1 MRRSCFVFL
10 PWFLLVA
17 CGEFDTLSTGKIA
30 PYNARQITLAPEKYN
45 QGWEFFRSD
54 TALQLEQARQSDHW
68 QPVSL
73 PHTVNIEPRV
83 VNNQWQGD
91 AWYRKTI
98 KADPR
103 WKGKKVFLDFE
114 GAMNFS
120 EVWLNGVKVAEHL
133 GGYSPFS
140 VEIGEDLKH
149 DNNQLYV
156 RLDNRDNPLSG
167 PKPLTQLDFNMYG
180 GIYRNVWLRVENPLH
195 ITHPVAANKVAS
207 GGVFARFSNVIEKHA
222 DMQINTHIAL
232 EKNTFVE
239 IKIVQQLWRNGNLIV
254 VDEWIGE
261 PGKSDM
267 EVEQSL
273 RVDSPELWSPTAP
286 NLYDLQTR
294 LYAGNVLMDEEIQRI
309 GIREFKLSDGAL
321 YINGKK
327 TFLRGVNRH
336 QEYPYTGYALSDAAQ
351 YRDAEKIKAAGFD
364 YVRLSHYP
372 HANAFMNAADELGLV
387 LLDAILGW
395 QYVNP
400 DPAFADHVVQT
411 CRDLIRR
418 DRNHPSVLAWEC
430 SLNESAMPPEL
441 IQRLH
446 NAVHE
451 EYPGKNTYSAGWT
464 KEGYDIYLQARQHR
478 LDHYE
483 QPTKPYIVSEYG
495 DWEYFAMNA
504 GLNQDSWEN
513 LLPEERSSRQLLN
526 AGEKRL
532 QQQAANI
539 IEAHNDNFNTPAFA
553 DGYWVMFDYN
563 RGYADDIEASGI
575 MSLERLPKFSYHL
588 FQTQR
593 DHDKYAGPLAGGY
606 SVFIASHWQPD
617 SSLTVPVFSN
627 AEEVELL
634 LNDELVARAKP
645 DSRYANLAH
654 PPFTFNLEQF
664 VPGEL
669 LARAYAGGK
678 VVAEYC
684 VVTPGKPT
692 NLRLIRE
699 PSSLAP
705 QAGVNDL
712 MFVYAMLVDNA
723 GNNSRVN
730 GAEVEFDVTGDAQL
744 VSDKVIF
751 TEDGIAAALVRF
763 GRDLNS
769 VRIHARAG
777 EIQAEPL
784 RLNK

>member
-1 MRRSCFVFL
+1 MRRSRLHFIL
-10 PWFLLVA
+10 PLLLVFIA
-17 CGEFDTLSTGKIA
+17 CGEIKTPSE
-30 PYNARQITLAPEKYN
+30 NAALHDVVQVELAPEKFN
-45 QGWEFFRSD
+45 ADWEFFRSD
-54 TALQLEQARQSDHW
+54 SVLSLKQARQSDRW
-68 QPVSL
+68 RPVSL
-73 PHTVNIEPRV
+73 PHTANIEPRV

-98 KADPR
+98 KADPNWR
-103 WKGKKVFLDFE
+103 GKKVYLDFE

-120 EVWLNGVKVAEHL
+120 EVWLNRIKVAEHL

-140 VEIGEDLKH
+140 IEIGRHLKK
-149 DNNQLYV
+149 DNQLYV

-167 PKPLTQLDFNMYG
+167 PKPLAQLDFNMYG

-195 ITHPVAANKVAS
+195 ITNAVAANKVAS
-207 GGVFARFSNVIEKHA
+207 GGVSVRFSEITEKQA
-222 DMQINTHIAL
+222 NIQINTHIAL
-232 EKNTFVE
+232 DKNAPDE
-239 IKIVQQLWRNGNLIV
+239 IKLVQQLRRNGNLIAA
-254 VDEWIGE
+254 DEWTGE
-261 PGKSDM
+261 PGKNDM
-267 EVEQSL
+267 EIEQSL
-273 RVDSPELWSPTAP
+273 RVNSPELWSPSAP

-309 GIREFKLSDGAL
+309 GIREFKLSGGDL

-336 QEYPYTGYALSDAAQ
+336 QEYPYIGYALSDAAQ

-372 HANAFMNAADELGLV
+372 HSKAFMNAADELGLV
-387 LLDAILGW
+387 LLNAILGW
-395 QYVNP
+395 QYINP
-400 DPAFADHVVQT
+400 DPAFSDHVVQT

-418 DRNHPSVLAWEC
+418 DRNHASVLAWEC

-451 EYPGKNTYSAGWT
+451 EFPGGNTYSAGWT
-464 KEGYDIYLQARQHR
+464 EEGYDIYLQARQHR

-513 LLPEERSSRQLLN
+513 LLPEERSSRQLLS

-532 QQQAANI
+532 QQQATNI

-575 MSLERLPKFSYHL
+575 MSLERLPKFSYYF
-588 FQTQR
+588 FQSQR
-593 DHDKYAGPLAGGY
+593 DHDRYAGPLAGGY
-606 SVFIASHWQPD
+606 MVFIASHWQPD

-634 LNDELVARAKP
+634 LNGELVSRAKP
-645 DSRYANLAH
+645 DSRYTNLAH
-654 PPFTFNLEQF
+654 PPFMFDLKQF

-669 LARAYAGGK
+669 LARAYANDK
-678 VVAEYC
+678 VVAEYR
-684 VVTPGKPT
+684 VATPGEPV
-692 NLRLIRE
+692 NLRLNWE
-699 PSSLAP
+699 PTSLAP

-712 MFVYAMLVDNA
+712 MFVYAKFVDNA

-730 GAEVEFDVTGDAQL
+730 GAKVEFDVTGDAQL
-744 VSDKVIF
+744 ISDNVIF
-751 TEDGIAAALVRF
+751 SEDGTAAALIRF
-763 GRDLNS
+763 GRDLKS
-769 VRIHARAG
+769 VHIHARAG
-777 EIQAEPL
+777 ETQAEPL
-784 RLNK
+784 RLNN

>member
-1 MRRSCFVFL
+1 MRYSRLHFIL
-10 PWFLLVA
+10 PLFFLLAA
-17 CGEFDTLSTGKIA
+17 CGELKTSPAKTALPYVA
-30 PYNARQITLAPEKYN
+30 PVKFN
-45 QGWEFFRSD
+45 GDWEFFRSD
-54 TALQLEQARQSDHW
+54 SMLSLEQARQSDQW
-68 QPVSL
+68 QPVTL
-73 PHTVNIEPRV
+73 PHTANIEPRV

-98 KADPR
+98 EADSR
-103 WKGKKVFLDFE
+103 WRGRKVYLDFE

-120 EVWLNGVKVAEHL
+120 EVWLNGIKVAEHL

-140 VEIGEDLKH
+140 VEIGQHLKNG
-149 DNNQLYV
+149 NNQLHV

-167 PKPLTQLDFNMYG
+167 PKPLAQLDFNMYG

-195 ITHPVAANKVAS
+195 ITDAVAADKVAS
-207 GGVFARFSNVIEKHA
+207 GGVFVRFSNVSGTHA
-222 DMQINTHIAL
+222 DIRINTHIATGESTQ
-232 EKNTFVE
+232 EK
-239 IKIVQQLWRNGNLIV
+239 IKLVQQLWRDGKLIAA
-254 VDEWIGE
+254 DEWTGE
-261 PGKSDM
+261 PGKNEM

-273 RVDSPELWSPTAP
+273 MVNSPALWSPSEP
-286 NLYDLQTR
+286 NLYQLQTR
-294 LYAGNVLMDEEIQRI
+294 LYAGDVLKDEEIQRI
-309 GIREFKLSDGAL
+309 GIREFKIVDGDL

-336 QEYPYTGYALSDAAQ
+336 QEYPYVGYALSDAAQ

-372 HANAFMNAADELGLV
+372 HSKAFMNAADELGLV

-400 DPAFADHVVQT
+400 DPAFADHVVRT

-418 DRNHPSVLAWEC
+418 DRNHASVLAWEC

-451 EYPGKNTYSAGWT
+451 ELPGKNTYSAGWT

-483 QPTKPYIVSEYG
+483 QPAKPYIVSEYG

-504 GLNQDSWEN
+504 GLNQDRWEN
-513 LLPEERSSRQLLN
+513 LLPEERSSRQLLS

-532 QQQAANI
+532 QQQATNI

-575 MSLERLPKFSYHL
+575 MSLERLPKFSYYF
-588 FQTQR
+588 FQSQR
-593 DHDKYAGPLAGGY
+593 DHDQYAGPLAQGY
-606 SVFIASHWQPD
+606 MVFIASHWQPD
-617 SSLTVPVFSN
+617 SSLTVPVLSN
-627 AEEVELL
+627 ADEVELL
-634 LNDELVARAKP
+634 LNGKLIARARP
-645 DSRYANLAH
+645 DNRFANLAH
-654 PPFTFNLEQF
+654 PPFRFELEKF
-664 VPGEL
+664 VPGAL
-669 LARAYAGGK
+669 FARAYAGGK
-678 VVAEYC
+678 VVAEHR
-684 VVTPGKPT
+684 VVTPGKPV
-692 NLRLIRE
+692 NLQLEWE
-699 PSSLAP
+699 PTSLAP
-705 QAGVNDL
+705 RAGVNDL
-712 MFVYAMLVDNA
+712 MFVYATLVDSA

-730 GAEVEFDVTGDAQL
+730 GVEVEFNVTGDAKL
-744 VSDKVIF
+744 MSDKIIF
-751 TEDGIAAALVRF
+751 TGDGIAAALVRF
-763 GRDLNS
+763 GRDLDS
-769 VRIHARAG
+769 VSVSARAG
-777 EIQAEPL
+777 DIAATPL
-784 RLNK
+784 HLKNK